1 NSIGEG
7 DNIVTGCTCVQARG
21 RRDRNISHFLLRSNA
36 RVFREHMRLPY
47 ARKGFTAFCLS
58 ALPSIVKETYSQWGM
73 NRKEAES
80 VAGITRLDLAEKYP
94 QR

>member
-1 NSIGEG
+1 M
-7 DNIVTGCTCVQARG
+7 DQPFFRNISYISGTFFTVA
-21 RRDRNISHFLLRSNA
+21 DFNISHFLLRSNA